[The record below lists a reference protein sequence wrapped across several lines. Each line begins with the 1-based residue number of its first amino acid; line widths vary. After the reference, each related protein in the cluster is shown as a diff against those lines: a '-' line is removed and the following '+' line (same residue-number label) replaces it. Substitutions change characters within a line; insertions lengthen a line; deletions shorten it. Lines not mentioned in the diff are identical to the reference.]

1 MNFTVLLRK
10 ELQEQVRTHRL
21 LIVSVVGLALGL
33 GTPLMLKYLPLLVPA
48 DQAGI
53 QLPEFSALDAVR
65 ESVSSMAELGLLA
78 AILLAMGGVAKE
90 VEAGTA
96 AMTLAKPAGRGAF
109 VSAKLAAI
117 SATFFC
123 SVAAAAAGSYLYTT
137 VLFGTVEPSGFA
149 AANALTLVYLVT
161 CLAVTLMYS
170 AMFRSQL
177 AAGGLALVSLIGL
190 GALNAVPALRNVNPG
205 ALPGKAQLALAGNL
219 STAAGP
225 LIASAAVIATAC
237 IVAWQVL
244 KRREL

>member
-10 ELQEQVRTHRL
+10 ELQEQVRTYRL
-21 LIVSVVGLALGL
+21 LIVSGVGLALGL
-33 GTPLMLKYLPLLVPA
+33 ATPLMLKYLPLLVPA

-53 QLPEFSALDAVR
+53 QLPEFSGLDAVR

-96 AMTLAKPAGRGAF
+96 AMTLTKPAGRGAF
-109 VSAKLAAI
+109 VAAKLTAI

-123 SVAAAAAGSYLYTT
+123 SVAAAAAGCYLYTAA
-137 VLFGTVEPSGFA
+137 LFGTVGLPGFL
-149 AANALTLVYLVT
+149 AANALIFVYLVV

-170 AMFRSQL
+170 AMLRSQL

-190 GALNAVPALRNVNPG
+190 GALNSLPALRHISPG
-205 ALPGKAQLALAGNL
+205 ALPGKAQLALVGDL
-219 STAAGP
+219 GSAAGP
-225 LIASAAVIATAC
+225 LIAGAVLIAAAT

-244 KRREL
+244 QSREL